1 MMGKSDYLGSLGA
14 EAIGARLRRLSERID
29 RDAGRVY
36 AALGVR
42 FEQRWFGVLNQLH
55 LHETQTVS
63 DIART
68 LRISHVSVSQ
78 ARKSLEGAGYIAS
91 LPNKNDA
98 RSKEIRLTNKGRH
111 LVEMA
116 SPVWVALNAT
126 AIALAGEVDGLVDAL
141 DRLDNSLD
149 RRPFYDRAL
158 CALNIEASSIS

>member
-1 MMGKSDYLGSLGA
+1 MDKSDYLESLGA

-42 FEQRWFGVLNQLH
+42 FEQRWFGVLNQLR

-78 ARKSLEGAGYIAS
+78 ARKSLEDAGFVVS
-91 LPNKNDA
+91 FPNKNDA
-98 RSKEIRLTNKGRH
+98 RRKEIRLTNEGRR
-111 LVEMA
+111 LVEIA
-116 SPVWVALNAT
+116 SPVWVALSAT
-126 AIALAGEVDGLVDAL
+126 AIALAGEVDGLVDTL
-141 DRLDNSLD
+141 DRLDEALD
-149 RRPFYDRAL
+149 RHPFYDRTL
-158 CALNIEASSIS
+158 CALNVEASSIS

>member
-98 RSKEIRLTNKGRH
+98 RSKEIRLTNKG
-111 LVEMA
+111 
-116 SPVWVALNAT
+116 
-126 AIALAGEVDGLVDAL
+126 
-141 DRLDNSLD
+141 
-149 RRPFYDRAL
+149 
-158 CALNIEASSIS
+158 